1 MGRLILVVLG
11 KQGAGKGTQ
20 CERLSAA
27 YGLPHVSTGDIL
39 RAAVRA
45 RSALGLEVAAVLES
59 GALVSDDLVNRLVA
73 ERLGEPD
80 AAPGVLLDGY
90 PRTRGQAEA
99 LDAMIAPDAVTACLD
114 LAIDL
119 EVATARLAARR
130 VCSTCGAIYKVGD
143 PEADSGVCSIDGGPV
158 VQRADDQPEA
168 IAQRLGAY
176 ERDTAPLLDY
186 YRDRGVLAT
195 VEGAAGLDEVTAAL
209 RAAIDARAGR

>member
-1 MGRLILVVLG
+1 MRRLILVVLG

-45 RSALGLEVAAVLES
+45 ASPLGLEVAAVLEA
-59 GALVSDDLVNRLVA
+59 GALVSDELVNRLVA
-73 ERLGEPD
+73 DRLAQAD

-99 LDAMIAPDAVTACLD
+99 LEEIVAPDQVSACLD
-114 LAIDL
+114 LAIDV

-130 VCSTCGAIYKVGD
+130 VCASCGAIYRVGD
-143 PEADSGVCSIDGGPV
+143 PEADSGVCSVCGGAV
-158 VQRADDQPEA
+158 VQRADDRPEA
-168 IAQRLGAY
+168 IAERLAVY

-186 YRDRGVLAT
+186 YRERGVLAH
-195 VEGAAGLDEVTAAL
+195 VDGAAGLDEVTAAL
-209 RAAIDARAGR
+209 RAAIDARVVP

>member
-1 MGRLILVVLG
+1 MRRLILVVLG

-45 RSALGLEVAAVLES
+45 ASPLGLEVAAVLEA
-59 GALVSDDLVNRLVA
+59 GALVSDELVNRLVA
-73 ERLGEPD
+73 DRLAQAD

-99 LDAMIAPDAVTACLD
+99 LEEIVAPDQVSACLD
-114 LAIDL
+114 LAIDV

-130 VCSTCGAIYKVGD
+130 VCASCGAIYRVGD
-143 PEADSGVCSIDGGPV
+143 PEAGSGVCSVCGGAV
-158 VQRADDQPEA
+158 VQRADDRPEA
-168 IAQRLGAY
+168 IAERLAVY

-186 YRDRGVLAT
+186 YRERGVLAH
-195 VEGAAGLDEVTAAL
+195 VDGAAGLDEVTAAL
-209 RAAIDARAGR
+209 RAAIDARVAP

>member
-1 MGRLILVVLG
+1 MERLILVVLG

-45 RSALGLEVAAVLES
+45 ASPLGLEVAAVLEA
-59 GALVSDDLVNRLVA
+59 GALVSDELVNRLVA

-99 LDAMIAPDAVTACLD
+99 LEEIVAPDGVRACLD
-114 LAIDL
+114 LAIDV

-130 VCSTCGAIYKVGD
+130 VCSNCGAIYRVGD
-143 PEADSGVCSIDGGPV
+143 PEAESGICSVCGGAV
-158 VQRADDQPEA
+158 VQRADDRPEA
-168 IAQRLGAY
+168 IAERLALY
-176 ERDTAPLLDY
+176 ERDTAPLLDFY
-186 YRDRGVLAT
+186 AARGLLVTVDGARDADV
-195 VEGAAGLDEVTAAL
+195 VTAEIESTLAERGL
-209 RAAIDARAGR
+209 A

>member
-1 MGRLILVVLG
+1 MERLILVVLG

-20 CERLSAA
+20 CERLSAL

-45 RSALGLEVAAVLES
+45 RSPLGLEVAAVLEA
-59 GALVSDDLVNRLVA
+59 GALVSDELVNRLVA
-73 ERLGEPD
+73 DRLAQPD

-99 LDAMIAPDAVTACLD
+99 LEEIVAPDAVSACLD
-114 LAIDL
+114 LAIDV

-130 VCSTCGAIYKVGD
+130 VCTSCGAIYRVGD
-143 PEADSGVCSIDGGPV
+143 PEAHSGVCSVCGGAV
-158 VQRADDQPEA
+158 VQRADDRPEA
-168 IAQRLGAY
+168 IAERLAAY

-186 YRDRGVLAT
+186 YRERGVLAH
-195 VEGAAGLDEVTAAL
+195 VDGSAGLDEVTAAL
-209 RAAIDARAGR
+209 RAAIDARVAR